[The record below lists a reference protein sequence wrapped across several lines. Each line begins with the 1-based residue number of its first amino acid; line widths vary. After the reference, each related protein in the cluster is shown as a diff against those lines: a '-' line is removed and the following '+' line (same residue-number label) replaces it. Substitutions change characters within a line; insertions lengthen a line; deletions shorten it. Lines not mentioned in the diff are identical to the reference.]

1 MDYSFYDEKES
12 LEKTESIRTRTS
24 IVGLFGKEKLEEIQK
39 KIAKVTGLAF
49 VTVDYKGEPVTE
61 ATGFTEFCQKV
72 RGREH
77 ACSCCKRSDA
87 FGAQQ
92 AVISRKPSIYFC
104 PCDLLEVAIPIEDR
118 GVFLGGF
125 IGGQIICKDAPPEVT
140 RLKQLF
146 HQKNDITDN
155 EEMQQLR
162 AKAKECSYDEFV
174 NIVNLVHLIINQLCE
189 DKSSHAEDTKDLRKN
204 LKELNKENKELRS
217 SKEKLELQ
225 IANIKMN
232 QNPYFVSNTLSSIS
246 NLALLEDAPQTNSL
260 IYELAEYMKGS
271 NRLSNTI
278 ITLGEEIE
286 QIEHYIRLS
295 CAKYEQ
301 GFSYQIRIVEK
312 LRNREVPAYS
322 ILPFVANAI
331 YYGIALQQGKGKL
344 EIEGILQNGLG
355 MLTISENG
363 PGLSAEEV
371 QARFQIFEGGYEGK
385 YINKAMHKAGK
396 QLVAAFGEACHPEIT
411 MEAGVG
417 RKFLIKIP
425 AMIADEGILSE

>member
-1 MDYSFYDEKES
+1 MEHSFYGEREG
-12 LEKTESIRTRTS
+12 LEKTENIRTSTS

-39 KIAKVTGLAF
+39 KISKVTGLAF

-61 ATGFTEFCQKV
+61 TTGFTEFCQRV

-140 RLKQLF
+140 KLKELF
-146 HQKNDITDN
+146 RQKNDIIDN
-155 EEMQQLR
+155 EEMQKLR
-162 AKAKECSYDEFV
+162 QKAREYSYDEFV
-174 NIVNLVHLIINQLCE
+174 SMVDLVHLIINQLCE
-189 DKSSHAEDTKDLRKN
+189 DKSSHAEDTKDLRKK
-204 LKELNKENKELRS
+204 LKELKNENKQLRS
-217 SKEKLELQ
+217 GKEKLELQ
-225 IANIKMN
+225 MTNLKMN
-232 QNPYFVSNTLSSIS
+232 QNPYFVANTLSSIS
-246 NLALLEDAPQTNSL
+246 NLALLEDAPKTNAL

-301 GFSYQIRIVEK
+301 KFSYQIRIVEK
-312 LRNREVPAYS
+312 LRNREIPAYS
-322 ILPFVANAI
+322 VLPFVANAI
-331 YYGIALQQGKGKL
+331 YYGIALQKEEGRL

-355 MLTISENG
+355 MLIISENG
-363 PGLSAEEV
+363 PGLSDEEV
-371 QARFQIFEGGYEGK
+371 QEKFQIFEGGYEGK

-396 QLVAAFGEACHPEIT
+396 QLVAAFGEAYHPEIT
-411 MEAGVG
+411 MEAGAG

-425 AMIADEGILSE
+425 AVIADEGMLSE

>member
-1 MDYSFYDEKES
+1 MDHSLYDERDG
-12 LEKTESIRTRTS
+12 LEKTEDIRTRTS
-24 IVGLFGKEKLEEIQK
+24 IVGVFGKEKFEEIQK

-61 ATGFTEFCQKV
+61 ATGFTEFCKKV

-125 IGGQIICKDAPPEVT
+125 IGGQIICRDAPPEVP

-146 HQKNDITDN
+146 RQKDDIMEN

-162 AKAKECSYDEFV
+162 QKAKECSYDEFV
-174 NIVNLVHLIINQLCE
+174 NIVNLIHLIINQLCE
-189 DKSSHAEDTKDLRKN
+189 DKSSHAEDTKDLRK
-204 LKELNKENKELRS
+204 KVRELENENQELRS
-217 SKEKLELQ
+217 GKEKLELQ
-225 IANIKMN
+225 IANMKMN
-232 QNPYFVSNTLSSIS
+232 QNPYFISNTLSSIS

-301 GFSYQIRIVEK
+301 RFSYQIRIVEK
-312 LRNREVPAYS
+312 LRNREIPAYS

-331 YYGIALQQGKGKL
+331 YYGIALQKDEGRL
-344 EIEGILQNGLG
+344 VIEGVLQNGLG
-355 MLTISENG
+355 MLMITENG
-363 PGLSAEEV
+363 PGLSDEEIEEK
-371 QARFQIFEGGYEGK
+371 FQIFEGGYEGK
-385 YINKAMHKAGK
+385 YINKAMHKAGR
-396 QLVAAFGEACHPEIT
+396 QLAAAFGEAYHPEIT
-411 MEAGVG
+411 MEAGAG

-425 AMIADEGILSE
+425 AIIADEGMLSE